1 MKRRKNKTSDTPIT
15 ITVSFT
21 TTAEQLNNAINDTL
35 NQLGLMQVLD
45 RPTKKN
51 WSKKTNV

>member
-1 MKRRKNKTSDTPIT
+1 MKRRKNKTSETPIT